1 MVLQGVMRFLQTEWH
16 KHERDRNNW
25 EIERAEMKAR
35 IAKLEGEN
43 RAEKRLHQ
51 VHQARIKIL
60 ERALKKERSDRA
72 LGEGKTLE
80 DVRLDEEALAEKEK
94 ARGTSTCSSY
104 LIIIYLWRTADGLF
118 RGGDSG
124 RKTQALRRRL
134 LHLLAIPSRDGT
146 KQEQGVSREMSSG
159 NNISIEAA

>member
-1 MVLQGVMRFLQTEWH
+1 MRFLQTEWH

-51 VHQARIKIL
+51 VQLARIKIL

-72 LGEGKTLE
+72 LGEGKSVE
-80 DVRLDEEALAEKEK
+80 EISRGEKVLDDKEK
-94 ARGTSTCSSY
+94 VKGAVSSPHHS
-104 LIIIYLWRTADGLF
+104 F
-118 RGGDSG
+118 
-124 RKTQALRRRL
+124 
-134 LHLLAIPSRDGT
+134 
-146 KQEQGVSREMSSG
+146 
-159 NNISIEAA
+159 